1 MAGQERIAAVK
12 EFAEA
17 IDVDRFRQDLD
28 ALKKDIAA
36 LGAEMT
42 TTLKSVAETAQSQA
56 RRGYKRMQGNVAST
70 VSDLRQQGSTALEG
84 AQDTMETLEESL
96 EDAVRQRPLSAVA
109 LAVGFGF
116 LIGVTWRR

>member
-1 MAGQERIAAVK
+1 MAGQDRLAAVK
-12 EFAEA
+12 EFADS
-17 IDVDRFRQDLD
+17 IDVDRLREDLD

-42 TTLKSVAETAQSQA
+42 TVLKSVAGTAQAQA
-56 RRGYKRMQGNVAST
+56 RRGYRDVKENVSAT
-70 VSDLRQQGSTALEG
+70 VADLRDQGSTALDG
-84 AQDTMETLEESL
+84 AHDVAESLEASL

-109 LAVGFGF
+109 LAIGLGF